1 MKKEERK
8 FEEVIE
14 AIKNAEIDVD
24 RVLEAAKLQRN
35 EQQSHK
41 LTAEQKA
48 SVIETVALI
57 LGLLTFF
64 VIMMLPIL
72 LGR

>member
-1 MKKEERK
+1 MKKEDRN
-8 FEEVIE
+8 FEKVIE

-35 EQQSHK
+35 EQQSRK